1 MRVLVVGSVPPP
13 ANPRSASL
21 LAEVIGYRRQGA
33 AVEVL
38 APPGLSVAHRYLVTS
53 GPLAALEIAKA
64 AQGIDVL
71 VLQLE
76 PGFLVS
82 DAAGRAGRAVG
93 LVVLATALR
102 GVRAEIVLRLHSMH
116 DLPGGQGGRAAE
128 RLWSL
133 ANRIEVGDEETRAQ
147 LAEMLGD
154 AAGKVTVARAPAE
167 PPLLREPFGDLG
179 ADADAEAV
187 TGLVRAR
194 AAARRAQLLGPVP
207 IAGGPD
213 RSQIRVPLW
222 EWAPSPGAGVPSWVT
237 TAGPG
242 RSGAVSGARQVARA
256 ALLAA
261 EARPLTRPLAHYA
274 RLARKLAART

>member
-21 LAEVIGYRRQGA
+21 LAEVVGYRRQGA

-64 AQGIDVL
+64 AQGVDVL
-71 VLQLE
+71 VIQLE
-76 PGFLVS
+76 PGFIVN
-82 DAAGRAGRAVG
+82 DTAGRAGRAVG
-93 LVVLATALR
+93 LVTLATALR

-116 DLPGGQGGRAAE
+116 DLPGGQGGRVAE
-128 RLWSL
+128 RLWSR
-133 ANRIEVGDEETRAQ
+133 ASRIEVGDEETKAQ
-147 LAEMLGD
+147 LAGMLGEL
-154 AAGKVTVARAPAE
+154 AGKVSIARAPYE
-167 PPLLREPFGDLG
+167 PLAVRDRFGDLG

-194 AAARRAQLLGPVP
+194 AAARRAELLGSAPV
-207 IAGGPD
+207 AGGPD
-213 RSQIRVPLW
+213 RSRPRVPLW

-237 TAGPG
+237 TAGPAPS
-242 RSGAVSGARQVARA
+242 RAASGARQVARA

-274 RLARKLAART
+274 RVARKLAARS